1 MSEVVKGTVVKSTGS
16 VYIVNTDKEQLS
28 CKIKGKFRL
37 KGART
42 TNPVAV
48 GDKVEIELLADEP
61 GSGVI
66 VAIDERQNYII
77 RKSTN
82 LSKESQIM
90 AANID
95 QAILIAT
102 IRFPETTAEFIDR
115 FLMTAE
121 AYRINALIVINKT
134 DLFDP
139 VDKEI
144 ADEWTEIY
152 QKIGYPCIQVSVEE
166 KINIDQIKNILK
178 DKVTLLAGN
187 SGVGKSSMINA
198 IDPTLNLKTG
208 AISDYHKQGKHTTT
222 FAEMHTLSFGGY
234 IIDSPGIRGFGLI
247 DMDKDE
253 LSHFF
258 PEIFKKSTECKF
270 YNCTHIHEPGCAVL
284 EAVESGEISYSRYRT
299 YFNTFNEDNAKYRSK
314 L

>member
-16 VYIVNTDKEQLS
+16 VYIVNTAKGQLS

-48 GDKVEIELLADEP
+48 GDKVEVELLPDEP

-134 DLFDP
+134 DLFDF

-178 DKVTLLAGN
+178 DKITLLAGN

>member
-48 GDKVEIELLADEP
+48 GDKVDVELLPDEP

-166 KINIDQIKNILK
+166 NINIDKIKNILK

>member
-1 MSEVVKGTVVKSTGS
+1 MSEIVKGTVVKSTGS
-16 VYIVNTDKEQLS
+16 IYVVNTDKEQLN
-28 CKIKGKFRL
+28 CRIKGKFRL
-37 KGART
+37 KGTRT

-48 GDKVEIELLADEP
+48 GDKVEVELLVDEP

-66 VAIDERQNYII
+66 VGIKERLNYII

-121 AYRINALIVINKT
+121 AYRIKAIIIINKI
-134 DLFDP
+134 DLFDQI
-139 VDKEI
+139 DQEI

-152 QKIGYPCIQVSVEE
+152 QKIGYPCLNVSIE
-166 KINIDQIKNILK
+166 KNLNIDQIKNILK

-208 AISDYHKQGKHTTT
+208 SISDYHKQGKHTTT
-222 FAEMHTLSFGGY
+222 FAEMHTLSMGGY

-247 DMDKDE
+247 DMEKDE

-258 PEIFKKSTECKF
+258 PEIFKKSAECKF

-284 EAVESGEISYSRYRT
+284 EAIETGEISYSRYRS